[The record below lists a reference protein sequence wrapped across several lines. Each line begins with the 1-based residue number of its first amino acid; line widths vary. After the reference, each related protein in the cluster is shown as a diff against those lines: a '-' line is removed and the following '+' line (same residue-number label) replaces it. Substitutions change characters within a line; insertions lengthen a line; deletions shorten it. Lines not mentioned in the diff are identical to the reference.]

1 MALINKVLVIG
12 GGIAGMSVAIQLRKL
27 RIQVDLVEIDKDWRV
42 YGAGITLSGPTLR
55 AFKEIGIIDAL
66 DKHGALTDGLEMY
79 TAQGQKIADVP
90 TPRIAGLEVPGSG
103 GIMRPVL
110 ASILRDATL
119 ASGTAV
125 RCGTTFAFI
134 EQSNSQVE
142 VRTTDGRRESYDFV
156 IGADGLQSA
165 VRKTVFKDAPTP
177 SYTGQGVWRAVAPRP
192 PEIKQAAMFMGS
204 RLKVGVN
211 PISQKELYLF
221 LTEPRD
227 TPEFVNESELIETL
241 RGLLAEFGG
250 FIGPIREGLSEHS
263 RVLYRPFWKLLVPD
277 PWFSGRVLL
286 IGDAAHATTP
296 HLASGAG
303 IGVED
308 AVVIAQEISKASSIN
323 DALSRFMDRRFERC
337 RIVVENSVRLGDLER
352 QGGSK
357 EAHQQLMRETMATLL
372 API

>member
-1 MALINKVLVIG
+1 MALINKALVVG

-27 RIQVDLVEIDKDWRV
+27 GSQVDLVEIDKDWRV

-66 DKHGALTDGLEMY
+66 NKQGSLTDGLELY

-90 TPRIAGLEVPGSG
+90 TPRIAGPEVPGSG
-103 GIMRPVL
+103 GIMRSVL
-110 ASILRDATL
+110 AGILRDATL

-125 RCGTTFAFI
+125 RCGTTFASI
-134 EQSNSQVE
+134 EQSNGQVE
-142 VRTTDGRRESYDFV
+142 VCTTDARRETYDLV

-165 VRKTVFKDAPTP
+165 VRKTVFKDAPAP

-192 PEIKQAAMFMGS
+192 PELKKAAMFMGS
-204 RLKVGVN
+204 PLKVGVN
-211 PISQKELYLF
+211 PISQTELYLF

-227 TPEFVNESELIETL
+227 TPEFVNEGELTETL

-250 FIGPIREGLSEHS
+250 PIASISEGLGEHS
-263 RVLYRPFWKLLVPD
+263 RILYRPFWKLLVPA
-277 PWFSGRVLL
+277 PWYSGRVLL

-296 HLASGAG
+296 HLTSGAG

-308 AVVIAQEISKASSIN
+308 AVVIAQELSQAASVD
-323 DALSRFMDRRFERC
+323 DALKRFMDRRFERC
-337 RIVVENSVRLGDLER
+337 RVVVESSVRLGDMER
-352 QGGSK
+352 QGASK

>member
-12 GGIAGMSVAIQLRKL
+12 GGIAGMSAAIQLRKL
-27 RIQVDLVEIDKDWRV
+27 GSQVDLVEIDKDWRV

-66 DKHGALTDGLEMY
+66 SKHGSLTDGLELY
-79 TAQGQKIADVP
+79 TPQGQKIADVP
-90 TPRIAGLEVPGSG
+90 TPRVAGPDVPGSG

-125 RCGTTFAFI
+125 RCGTTFASI
-134 EQSNSQVE
+134 QQSNSQVE
-142 VRTTDGRRESYDFV
+142 VCTTDGRRETYDLV

-192 PEIKQAAMFMGS
+192 PEVERAAMFMGS
-204 RLKVGVN
+204 PLKVGVN
-211 PISQKELYLF
+211 PISQDELYLF

-227 TPEFVNESELIETL
+227 TPEFVNEGELIETL

-263 RVLYRPFWKLLVPD
+263 RVLYRPFWKLLVPA
-277 PWFSGRVLL
+277 PWYSGRVLL
-286 IGDAAHATTP
+286 IGDAVHATTP

-308 AVVIAQEISKASSIN
+308 AVVIAQEISRALSIN
-323 DALSRFMDRRFERC
+323 DALNRFMDRRFERC
-337 RIVVENSVRLGDLER
+337 RVVVEISVRLGDLER

-357 EAHQQLMRETMATLL
+357 EAHQQLMREAMATLL

>member
-1 MALINKVLVIG
+1 L
-12 GGIAGMSVAIQLRKL
+12 
-27 RIQVDLVEIDKDWRV
+27 
-42 YGAGITLSGPTLR
+42 
-55 AFKEIGIIDAL
+55 
-66 DKHGALTDGLEMY
+66 Y
-79 TAQGQKIADVP
+79 TPQGQKIADVP
-90 TPRIAGLEVPGSG
+90 TPRVAGSDVPGSG

-125 RCGTTFAFI
+125 RCGTTFASI
-134 EQSNSQVE
+134 QQSNSQVE
-142 VRTTDGRRESYDFV
+142 VCTTDGRRETYDLV

-192 PEIKQAAMFMGS
+192 PEVERAAMFMGS
-204 RLKVGVN
+204 PLKVGVN
-211 PISQKELYLF
+211 PISQDELYLF

-227 TPEFVNESELIETL
+227 TPEFVNEGELIETL

-263 RVLYRPFWKLLVPD
+263 HVLYRPFWKLLVPA
-277 PWFSGRVLL
+277 PWYSGRVLL
-286 IGDAAHATTP
+286 IGDAVHATTP

-308 AVVIAQEISKASSIN
+308 AVVIAQEVSKALCIT
-323 DALSRFMDRRFERC
+323 DALNRFMDRRFERC
-337 RIVVENSVRLGDLER
+337 RVVVENSVRLGDLER

-357 EAHQQLMRETMATLL
+357 EAHQQLMREAMATLL

>member
-1 MALINKVLVIG
+1 
-12 GGIAGMSVAIQLRKL
+12 MSVAIQLRKL
-27 RIQVDLVEIDKDWRV
+27 GIQVDLVEIDKDWRV

-66 DKHGALTDGLEMY
+66 NEHGALTDGLEMY
-79 TAQGQKIADVP
+79 TARGQKIADVP
-90 TPRIAGLEVPGSG
+90 TPRIASPEVPGSG

-119 ASGTAV
+119 ASGTVV
-125 RCGTTFAFI
+125 RCGTTFASI
-134 EQSNSQVE
+134 EQSNNQVE
-142 VRTTDGRRESYDFV
+142 VRRTDGRRETYDFV

-177 SYTGQGVWRAVAPRP
+177 TYTGQGVWRAVASRP

-204 RLKVGVN
+204 QLKVGLN
-211 PISQKELYLF
+211 PISQDELYLF

-250 FIGPIREGLSEHS
+250 FVGPIREGLSEHS
-263 RVLYRPFWKLLVPD
+263 RVLYRPLWKLLVPA

-286 IGDAAHATTP
+286 IGDAVHATTP

-308 AVVIAQEISKASSIN
+308 AIVIAQEISKASSIN
-323 DALSRFMDRRFERC
+323 DALHGFMDRRFERC
-337 RIVVENSVRLGDLER
+337 RVVVDNSVRLGDLER